1 MKAKFI
7 FIPLA
12 LITLILAASY
22 LYDLSFNGNQAIHFL
37 PSTTPIESLEALAA
51 QPQLRGKVLYIDIW
65 GTRCGPCLDE
75 FKHLPALKARFK
87 DQSPAFVYLGA
98 PYGYYN
104 DVQLWKKKLKKHQ
117 LHGYHYHMSQSF
129 YNQVWTYP
137 GIRDT
142 FSIPHYILID
152 KTGHIAHINAARPS
166 NPDTLYQQI
175 IKLL

>member
-1 MKAKFI
+1 MKAKFFI
-7 FIPLA
+7 IPLA
-12 LITLILAASY
+12 LIPLVLAASY
-22 LYDLSFNGNQAIHFL
+22 LYDLSFTGNQAIHFL
-37 PSTTPIESLEALAA
+37 PSATPIESLESLAA

-75 FKHLPALKARFK
+75 FKHLPSLKARFK
-87 DQSPAFVYLGA
+87 GQSPAFVYLGT

-117 LHGYHYHMSQSF
+117 LYGYHYHMSQSF

-152 KTGHIAHINAARPS
+152 KAGHIAHINAARPS
-166 NPDTLYQQI
+166 NADTLYQQI